1 MTVQELGQLDVEQLA
16 VGHCPRDL
24 LDDFQSIQRDHQAA
38 RREQLAGLDARG
50 GPVVTRFEA
59 ELLPREGEQRLEE
72 PLRFPVPV
80 EAPKEQ
86 PFALAR
92 LAQPPANQGGL
103 AETANGGDFNQADA
117 GVGGPAV
124 QPRQGGGGSVAG
136 DGTSKVASDSRTA

>member
-1 MTVQELGQLDVEQLA
+1 MTVQELGQLDLQELA
-16 VGHCPRDL
+16 VGHRPRDL

-59 ELLPREGEQRLEE
+59 ELLPCEGEQRLEE

-80 EAPKEQ
+80 EAPEEQ

-92 LAQPPANQGGL
+92 LAKPPANQGGL
-103 AETANGGDFNQADA
+103 AETANGSDGNQADA
-117 GVGGPAV
+117 GIGGPAV
-124 QPRQGGGGSVAG
+124 QPRQGGGGGGAG
-136 DGTSKVASDSRTA
+136 AAISNVASDSRTT